1 MVAIAGF
8 VPEMAEFYHRGADE
22 LFQKLRAEDPLHW
35 YEPCQFWAVT
45 KYADVQSI
53 SQHPRLFTSEQG
65 TQLYEAVRRS
75 RGEPIF
81 GAGGDAM
88 NAMAASAPSI
98 LRMDPPRHNRHRKL
112 VMNAFT
118 PRRIAALEPR
128 IREIAKRSLDAID
141 PRKPV
146 DFVEQIAIPMP
157 MYVIA
162 EMLGVSSDDYGAFRR
177 WSDAMIE
184 AGGGDITP
192 KTAATVG
199 ELIRYVLGVAERRRS
214 DPQDDLISI
223 LTLAEVDG
231 ERLTDAEIG
240 MFCLTLLVAGNETT
254 RNLVSGGARLL
265 ATHPEQREKVL
276 ADPGLLPNAIEEMLR
291 VVSPVRNFARVAT
304 ADTELRGKEVR
315 KGEML
320 VLFYASA
327 NRDEEVFGA
336 DSHAFDVARASARR
350 HVAFGFGEHLCL
362 GASLARLEARVMFE
376 ELFARWP
383 RFALAGEPEPLASS
397 LMNGLVRMPVV
408 LEP

>member
-1 MVAIAGF
+1 
-8 VPEMAEFYHRGADE
+8 
-22 LFQKLRAEDPLHW
+22 
-35 YEPCQFWAVT
+35 
-45 KYADVQSI
+45 
-53 SQHPRLFTSEQG
+53 
-65 TQLYEAVRRS
+65 
-75 RGEPIF
+75 
-81 GAGGDAM
+81 
-88 NAMAASAPSI
+88 MAASAPSI
-98 LRMDPPRHNRHRKL
+98 LRMDPPRHNLHRKL
-112 VMNAFT
+112 VMGAFT

-141 PRKPV
+141 PRAPV
-146 DFVEQIAIPMP
+146 DFVEQIAIPLP

-199 ELIRYVLGVAERRRS
+199 ELIRYVLDVAERRRR
-214 DPQDDLISI
+214 DPHDDLISI
-223 LTLAEVDG
+223 ITLAELEG

-254 RNLVSGGARLL
+254 RNLVSGGGLLL
-265 ATHPEQREKVL
+265 ARHPDQREKVL

-304 ADTELRGKEVR
+304 EDTELRGKRIR

-336 DSHAFDVARASARR
+336 HTDAFDVTRASARR
-350 HVAFGFGEHLCL
+350 QIAFGFGEHLCL

-383 RFALAGEPEPLASS
+383 RFALAGDPDPLLSI
-397 LMNGLVRMPVV
+397 LMNGLVHMPVV